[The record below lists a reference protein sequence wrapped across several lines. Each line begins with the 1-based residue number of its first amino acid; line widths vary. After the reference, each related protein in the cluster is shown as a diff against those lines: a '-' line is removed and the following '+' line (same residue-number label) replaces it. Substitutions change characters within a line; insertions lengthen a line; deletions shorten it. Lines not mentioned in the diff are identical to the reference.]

1 MSRKN
6 QLFYHSSEAVE
17 LADYMDEDAEKCD
30 DVDRLSDLPDNLLC
44 HVLLKIPTK
53 DVVKSSVLSKRWR
66 NLWRDVPGLDLGYG
80 DFPEYNE
87 FVSFV
92 DRFLGFHSESR
103 LQNFIL
109 DDRCLDLDYEWEYD
123 EPHGANVNR
132 WINAVVKRKVQHLHV
147 LESKWEVDEE
157 VEIPAAVYTCESLV
171 TLKLRDAFL
180 PDPESV
186 SLPCVKVIHLDEV
199 KFAND
204 QALERLISGCS
215 VLEILTVNGDDHDC
229 VKVLRVCSKSLLSFT
244 HVGQCEENIDEED
257 LVVAVDAPRLE
268 YMWLSDFGT
277 DSFIMSNLGALVK
290 LHMDVRFNLSY
301 QKRLDPNDV
310 QKRNMIRKFLVGISS
325 VRDMDIASDTLEI
338 IYDLSRCERVPLLR
352 NLSSLSAQFS
362 DYRWEML
369 PVFLES
375 CPNLKHLSLGFSTTP
390 GEQPVSIMPGPHGF
404 LPTLEYVEIGKPMGD
419 EEAETKLVSYFLEKS
434 TVLKKLTLFL
444 DPDRKKEAPVILK
457 KLLTIPRLS
466 TSCQVVVAD
475 PLSFWGP

>member
-1 MSRKN
+1 
-6 QLFYHSSEAVE
+6 
-17 LADYMDEDAEKCD
+17 MDEDEEKRVRAKRSGDRIGD

-44 HVLLKIPTK
+44 HVLLNIPTK

-66 NLWRDVPGLDLGYG
+66 DLWRDVPGLDLGFG
-80 DFPEYNE
+80 DFPDYNE

-92 DRFLGFHSESR
+92 DRFLGFNCESR
-103 LQNFIL
+103 LQKLKFE
-109 DDRCLDLDYEWEYD
+109 DRCLELKYEWD
-123 EPHGANVNR
+123 EPHVANVTR
-132 WINAVVKRKVQHLHV
+132 WINVVLKRKVQHVHV
-147 LESKWEVDEE
+147 LESTWDVDKE
-157 VEIPAAVYTCESLV
+157 VEIPSTVYTCESLV
-171 TLKLRDAFL
+171 SLKLRDVIL

-215 VLEILTVNGDDHDC
+215 VLESLTINRNVHDN

-244 HVGQCEENIDEED
+244 HVGQCEENINDED

-268 YMWLSDFGT
+268 YMWLSDHET
-277 DSFIMSNLGALVK
+277 DSFIISNLGSLVK
-290 LHMDVRFNLSY
+290 LHMDVTFNLSS
-301 QKRLDPNDV
+301 QKRFDPNDL
-310 QKRNMIRKFLVGISS
+310 QKRNVIRKFLVGISS
-325 VRDMDIASDTLEI
+325 VKDMDIASETLEA
-338 IYDLSRCERVPLLR
+338 IYNYSRCERVPLLR
-352 NLSSLSAQFS
+352 NLSSLRAYFS

-375 CPNLKHLSLGFSTTP
+375 CPNLKSLSLGFSKSP
-390 GEQPVSIMPGPHGF
+390 GEQPSSILPGHHCF
-404 LPTLEYVEIGKPMGD
+404 LPTLEYVKIGKPMIDD

-444 DPDRKKEAPVILK
+444 NPDRKKEAPVILK

-466 TSCQVVVAD
+466 TSCQVVVSD
-475 PLSFWGP
+475 TLTL